1 MRITRYRLDI
11 EKKWKQIDRKMTHKT
26 NSGWKKLVKDGLLVW
41 RDAFEQ
47 CTVQTKVW
55 ELHAPQLLHTNRT
68 RQVHRELIHRQT
80 KQREAKRDQNELR
93 WGQYSQCIHTFM
105 CIKEDILTDNRGQ
118 EGDKPSLTDTYT
130 DSSAHN
136 RRTNIHTHIQAMR
149 KRARNIIAHMHTYV
163 HTHRDTQ
170 TRRASLAVSSSAP
183 SWLNVVSHIN

>member
-26 NSGWKKLVKDGLLVW
+26 NSGWKKLVKAWSLGMERCFW
-41 RDAFEQ
+41 TMYSSNKSMRI
-47 CTVQTKVW
+47 TRPP
-55 ELHAPQLLHTNRT
+55 APPHKPHPTGTQR
-68 RQVHRELIHRQT
+68 HRQT
-80 KQREAKRDQNELR
+80 KQRETKDQNELR

-136 RRTNIHTHIQAMR
+136 RRTNIHTQLHTQAMR